1 MRGRLP
7 EVTLTWCKIET
18 RERINSVK
26 SAKRHAESGQG
37 LVMALAMILSL
48 LLFFQFVINTGVLVT
63 AKISLQNAAD
73 AAAYAGASVQGRQM
87 NAVSFL
93 NYEML
98 RQYKKFLAR
107 YVVVGNLG
115 KSDFPNL
122 PNANPTYA
130 LKLINNAGQP
140 SSLLNT
146 GVPSVCIPI
155 NIGTASGGGPP
166 SKDVSC
172 GIAGSP
178 STSNIIAEVYRN
190 SASGQS
196 ISALGEAMIT
206 NASTLD
212 GFVRKKCLFNGQL
225 NEFILL
231 NWLFNTDGPN
241 TNGGTFSINAM
252 VEQFLGTLTSS
263 TGITVTN
270 QEKQTLTDSVR
281 FLTQGLGLFPRNM
294 LHLLRIRT
302 LTDAY
307 LNRPPRLDVTSADAE
322 ALAKSN
328 MADVHE
334 RTLQAYYSALY
345 NLNETVF
352 DRSTFRMSEIMAPPA
367 IRIEEQLV
375 DFVVYV
381 QRILPT
387 QGDLATVQSAC
398 VSSIDAREVKGAPIG
413 IKRADTSQ
421 LAYAVH
427 LKSEAKL
434 LFLPG
439 TIELEATAA
448 AKPFGSRMSP
458 TTLNAQAEY
467 TKQITPGSTLIP
479 DSPTNSPVQI
489 LCTAR
494 TPLTGTNTPPE
505 ACTLPNLKVGRD
517 GSDFQSTPFLI
528 GLLGGPSPLGQ
539 GYLFNPS
546 LVNQVMNRSMLPYRS
561 EVGRYNILPKASHGV
576 RACEHINYAS
586 TATAGIYQFYAPL
599 TPPDSAAKVSDE
611 INKLASSVFSDS
623 LEASASPGNAG
634 FLIQDLK
641 SRLVTGL
648 QNYVQTMKTGAP
660 QDAEDGESET
670 SAAVQIPT
678 MMRSFPA
685 NSSTYFVPAG
695 QNPDWNNPKY
705 VAVATDEVL
714 TSWGP
719 SNERLDP
726 NPYSCSTGLRGLRAR
741 FGYSVKMVGFDTL
754 RSGSSAISG
763 GDPNYERIQH

>member
-7 EVTLTWCKIET
+7 EETPPWCKIET
-18 RERINSVK
+18 RDRMNSVGSIK
-26 SAKRHAESGQG
+26 KQSESGQG

-87 NAVSFL
+87 NAVSYL

-115 KSDFPNL
+115 KNNFPNL
-122 PNANPTYA
+122 PGPNPAYS
-130 LKLINNAGQP
+130 LLLINNAGGT
-140 SSLLNT
+140 STLVT
-146 GVPSVCIPI
+146 GVPSVCIPV
-155 NIGTASGGGPP
+155 NIGTATGGGTP

-178 STSNIIAEVYRN
+178 STSNIIATVYQAGAN
-190 SASGQS
+190 QS
-196 ISALGEAMIT
+196 ISDLGQSMIN
-206 NASTLD
+206 NAATLD
-212 GFVRKKCLFNGQL
+212 KFQQKKCFFNGQL

-241 TNGGTFSINAM
+241 TTGGTFSINAM
-252 VEQFLGTLTSS
+252 VDQFLGTLTTQ

-270 QEKQTLTDSVR
+270 QEKQTLKDSVR
-281 FLTQGLGLFPRNM
+281 FLTAGLGLFPRNM
-294 LHLLRIRT
+294 LNLLRIRT
-302 LTDAY
+302 LTDGY
-307 LNRPPRLDVTSADAE
+307 LNRPPRKDVNASDAE
-322 ALAKSN
+322 SLAKSPS
-328 MADVHE
+328 ADVHE

-352 DRSTFRMSEIMAPPA
+352 DRSTFTMSEVMAAPS

-375 DFVVYV
+375 DFVVFV

-387 QGDLATVQSAC
+387 SRPLAEVQSAC
-398 VSSIDAREVKGAPIG
+398 VSSIDAREVKGAPVG
-413 IKRADTSQ
+413 IKRTDTST

-448 AKPFGSRMSP
+448 AKPFGSRISP
-458 TTLNAQAEY
+458 TTLNAEAEF
-467 TKQITPGSTLIP
+467 TKKITPGNTLIP
-479 DSPTNSPVQI
+479 DSATNAPVPI
-489 LCTAR
+489 LCKTR
-494 TPLTGTNTPPE
+494 TPLTGTNTPAE
-505 ACTLPNLKVGRD
+505 ACTLPNLKVGRE
-517 GSDFQSTPFLI
+517 GSDFQSTSFLI
-528 GLLGGPSPLGQ
+528 GLLGGPSPAGQ
-539 GYLFNPS
+539 GYLFNPA
-546 LVNQVMNRSMLPYRS
+546 LVNRVMNRAMLPYRT
-561 EVGRYNILPKASHGV
+561 EVGRYNILPKASHGT

-586 TATAGIYQFYAPL
+586 KSDAGVYQFYAPL
-599 TPPDSAAKVSDE
+599 TTPDAAAKVSDE

-641 SRLVTGL
+641 NRLVTGL
-648 QNYVQTMKTGAP
+648 QAYVQTMKSGAP

-670 SAAVQIPT
+670 TAAVQIPT
-678 MMRSFPA
+678 MMRSFPTGG
-685 NSSTYFVPAG
+685 STYFVPQG
-695 QNPDWNNPKY
+695 QSPDWSDPKY
-705 VAVATDEVL
+705 VATTTDEVL

-719 SNERLDP
+719 FNERLDT
-726 NPYSCSTGLRGLRAR
+726 NPYNCSTGLRGMRAR

-754 RSGSSAISG
+754 RSGASAIPG
-763 GDPNYERIQH
+763 TDPNYERITH

>member
-1 MRGRLP
+1 ML
-7 EVTLTWCKIET
+7 
-18 RERINSVK
+18 
-26 SAKRHAESGQG
+26 
-37 LVMALAMILSL
+37 LSL

-87 NAVSFL
+87 NAVSYL

-115 KSDFPNL
+115 KNDFPNL
-122 PNANPTYA
+122 PGPNPKYA

-140 SSLLNT
+140 SSTLDT
-146 GVPSVCIPI
+146 GVPSVCIPV
-155 NIGTASGGGPP
+155 NIGTVPGGGPP

-178 STSNIIAEVYRN
+178 STTNIIAQVYQTN
-190 SASGQS
+190 AAGSS
-196 ISALGEAMIT
+196 ISALGDSMIK
-206 NASTLD
+206 NAEKLD
-212 GFVRKKCLFNGQL
+212 EFVRKKCFFNGQL

-241 TNGGTFSINAM
+241 TTGGTFSINAM
-252 VEQFLGTLTSS
+252 VDQFLGTLATQ

-270 QEKQTLTDSVR
+270 QEQQTLKDSVR
-281 FLTQGLGLFPRNM
+281 FLTAGLGLFPRNM

-302 LTDAY
+302 LTDGY
-307 LNRPPRLDVTSADAE
+307 LNRPPRKDVNASDAE
-322 ALAKSN
+322 SLAKSPS
-328 MADVHE
+328 ADVHE

-352 DRSTFRMSEIMAPPA
+352 DRSTFTMSEVMAPPSV
-367 IRIEEQLV
+367 RIEEQLV
-375 DFVVYV
+375 DFVVFV

-387 QGDLATVQSAC
+387 SRPLTEVQSAC

-413 IKRADTSQ
+413 IKRTDTST

-458 TTLNAQAEY
+458 TTLNAQAEF
-467 TKQITPGSTLIP
+467 TKKITPGNTLIP
-479 DSPTNSPVQI
+479 DSPTNAAVPI
-489 LCTAR
+489 LCKAR
-494 TPLTGTNTPPE
+494 TPLTGTNTPAE
-505 ACTLPNLKVGRD
+505 ACTLPNLKVGRE

-528 GLLGGPSPLGQ
+528 GLLGGPSPAGQ
-539 GYLFNPS
+539 GYLFNPT
-546 LVNQVMNRSMLPYRS
+546 LVNRVMNRAMLPYRT
-561 EVGRYNILPKASHGV
+561 EVGRYNILPQASYGT

-586 TATAGIYQFYAPL
+586 KPDAGIYQFYAPL
-599 TPPDSAAKVSDE
+599 TTPDAAAKVSDE

-623 LEASASPGNAG
+623 LEASATPGNAG

-641 SRLVTGL
+641 NRMVSGL
-648 QNYVQTMKTGAP
+648 QAYVQTMKSGAP
-660 QDAEDGESET
+660 QDVEDGESET
-670 SAAVQIPT
+670 TAAVQIPT
-678 MMRSFPA
+678 MMRNFPA
-685 NSSTYFVPAG
+685 ASSTYFVPGG
-695 QNPDWNNPKY
+695 QTPDWADPKY
-705 VAVATDEVL
+705 VATTTDEVL

-719 SNERLDP
+719 FNERLDP
-726 NPYSCSTGLRGLRAR
+726 SPNNCSTGLRGMRAR

-754 RSGSSAISG
+754 RSGSSAIPG
-763 GDPNYERIQH
+763 TDPNYERIAH